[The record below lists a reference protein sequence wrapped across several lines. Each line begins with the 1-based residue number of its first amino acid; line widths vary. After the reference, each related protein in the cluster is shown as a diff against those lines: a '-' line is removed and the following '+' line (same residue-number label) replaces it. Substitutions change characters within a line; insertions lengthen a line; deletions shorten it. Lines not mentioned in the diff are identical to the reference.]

1 MLETAKQSFFYDK
14 VSYEKVLQKFLRG
27 MMKAHGRRRAE
38 KRVCIQLVSKVVPT
52 SPLYNRMKLF
62 ASPFFFSYFFK
73 SFFCSRL
80 QEFVLS
86 HQEEVFIFQKR
97 TGQQARRLLEAAVAV
112 KRCIFI
118 FLLLALLQKT

>member
-52 SPLYNRMKLF
+52 SPLYNRMKF
-62 ASPFFFSYFFK
+62 ASPS
-73 SFFCSRL
+73 SSTLISSSPSARL

-112 KRCIFI
+112 KTCIFI